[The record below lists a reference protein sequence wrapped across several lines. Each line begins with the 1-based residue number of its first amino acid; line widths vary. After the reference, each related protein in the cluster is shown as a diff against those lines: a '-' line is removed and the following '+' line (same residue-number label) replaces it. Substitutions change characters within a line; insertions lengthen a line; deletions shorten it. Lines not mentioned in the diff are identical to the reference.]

1 MPSLASAKASN
12 STFRL
17 TYLPVA
23 VFIGGTSGIGRAMV
37 EAFAQYTKGNA
48 HIVIVGRNKAA
59 AESILASLPK
69 PSLPQDGWQHE
80 FVPCD
85 ASLMKNIGAFTD
97 ELLKHIPKINFLVIS
112 SGYCRFSGRKD
123 TEEGIDEQ
131 LALRYYGRWKF
142 ISDLLPALREANSAG
157 EASHVMSVLDPVNGI
172 LVPDLNDFGLK
183 RKYSGVTA
191 VRVTLTYT
199 DMALEEFALRDPGIT
214 FTHITPGFVNTP
226 MLDSK
231 DWATY
236 LFKPLVWLAAISPA
250 VCAEHMLFALF
261 DIEKRGFIR
270 RGSKGDDI
278 GMKNYCGT
286 KEGRKKLWE
295 HTVQEVDVERRAG
308 KE

>member
-1 MPSLASAKASN
+1 MPSLAAAKAFS

-23 VFIGGTSGIGRAMV
+23 VFIGGTSGVGRAMV
-37 EAFAQYTKGNA
+37 EAFARYTKGNT

-59 AESILASLPK
+59 AESILASLPNPRPHK
-69 PSLPQDGWQHE
+69 MAGNTNSSPVTH
-80 FVPCD
+80 
-85 ASLMKNIGAFTD
+85 K
-97 ELLKHIPKINFLVIS
+97 LLKRIPKINFLVIS
-112 SGYCRFSGRKD
+112 SGYASISGRKD

-172 LVPDLNDFGLK
+172 PVPDLSDFGLK

-191 VRVTLTYT
+191 IRVTLTYT
-199 DMALEEFALRDPGIT
+199 DMALEEFALRDPGIA
-214 FTHITPGFVNTP
+214 FTHIAPGFVKTP
-226 MLDSK
+226 MYDSM
-231 DWATY
+231 DWKMT

-261 DIEKRGFIR
+261 DVEKRGFIR
-270 RGSKGDDI
+270 RGDKGDDI
-278 GMKNYCGT
+278 GMKKYFGT
-286 KEGRKKLWE
+286 PEGRKKLWE
-295 HTVQEVDVERRAG
+295 HTVQEVDVEHRTG